1 MADNNPIPDDLG
13 RFILT
18 SIPSVPYL
26 EAMLLLRGEPAT
38 QWSSTQLARR
48 LYLTEA
54 RALELLQTLQAAGI
68 SAEHAG
74 ADGSTYQYEPAPELA
89 EMLDRLAQRY
99 ATDLRTVT
107 NLIHSRV
114 DRRAY
119 QFADAFRWRKDS

>member
-1 MADNNPIPDDLG
+1 MAGPIPDDLG

-38 QWSSTQLARR
+38 KWSSAQLARR
-48 LYLTEA
+48 LYLPEA
-54 RALELLQTLQAAGI
+54 RALELLENLQAAGI
-68 SAEHAG
+68 AGEHPG
-74 ADGSTYQYEPAPELA
+74 ADGAIYQYQPPPELA
-89 EMLDRLAQRY
+89 QMLDQVAQRY

>member
-1 MADNNPIPDDLG
+1 MADNPIPDDLG

-38 QWSSTQLARR
+38 LWSSSQLARR
-48 LYLTEA
+48 LYVPEA
-54 RALELLQTLQAAGI
+54 QALELLQNLQAAGI
-68 SAEHAG
+68 AAEHPEG
-74 ADGSTYQYEPAPELA
+74 GSAYQYQPAPELA
-89 EMLDRLAQRY
+89 QMLDRLAQRY
-99 ATDLRTVT
+99 STDLRTVT

>member
-1 MADNNPIPDDLG
+1 MAGPIPDDLG

-38 QWSSTQLARR
+38 KWSPAQLARR
-48 LYLTEA
+48 LYLPEA
-54 RALELLQTLQAAGI
+54 RALELLQNLQAAGI
-68 SAEHAG
+68 AAEQPGLDDA
-74 ADGSTYQYEPAPELA
+74 TYQYQPPPELA
-89 EMLDRLAQRY
+89 QMLDQVAHRY

-107 NLIHSRV
+107 NLIHSHL

>member
-1 MADNNPIPDDLG
+1 MADNSIPDDLG

-38 QWSSTQLARR
+38 LWSPAQLARR
-48 LYLTEA
+48 LYVPEA
-54 RALELLQTLQAAGI
+54 QALELLQNLHAAGI
-68 SAEHAG
+68 AAEHPEG
-74 ADGSTYQYEPAPELA
+74 GGSAYQYQPEPELA
-89 EMLDRLAQRY
+89 QMLDRLAQRY
-99 ATDLRTVT
+99 STDLRTVT

>member
-1 MADNNPIPDDLG
+1 MADPIPDDLG

-38 QWSSTQLARR
+38 MWSSAQLARR
-48 LYLTEA
+48 LYLPEA
-54 RALELLQTLQAAGI
+54 QALELLQNLQAAGI
-68 SAEHAG
+68 AAEQPG
-74 ADGSTYQYEPAPELA
+74 ADDPTYQYQPPPELA
-89 EMLDRLAQRY
+89 LMLDQVAHRY
-99 ATDLRTVT
+99 ATELRTVT

>member
-1 MADNNPIPDDLG
+1 MTDNPIPDDLG

-38 QWSSTQLARR
+38 QWSPAQLAQR
-48 LYLTEA
+48 LYVPEA
-54 RALELLQTLQAAGI
+54 RALELLQNLQAAGI
-68 SAEHAG
+68 AAEHPAS
-74 ADGSTYQYEPAPELA
+74 DGTAYQYQPPPELA
-89 EMLDRLAQRY
+89 QMLDQVAQRY